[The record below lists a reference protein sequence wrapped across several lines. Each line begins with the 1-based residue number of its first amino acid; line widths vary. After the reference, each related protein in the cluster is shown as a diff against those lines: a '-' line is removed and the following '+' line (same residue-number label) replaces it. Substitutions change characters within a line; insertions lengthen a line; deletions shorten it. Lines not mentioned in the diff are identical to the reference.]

1 MRGDVDGDGKITEN
15 DRNRINEHLGG
26 TITLTG
32 ADSWCAKVTGNNEIS
47 VSDLV
52 QLMQYLE
59 GKTNNLTGIPTF
71 ADYYNNW
78 TYHKVDDLTGYWTA
92 EIAINGL
99 KTTSDA
105 IVNIG
110 NDEGIFYKSELS
122 DGAIHFYATRP
133 PIAEVSA
140 TITFKSGTGVITT
153 SYESA
158 KFHAATHSKDG
169 ADPITPESIGALSL
183 SGGTMTGPLTLS
195 GDPTGDLEATTKQY
209 VDNHTSDTVLYTPQ
223 TLSAEQ
229 QAQARENINAAPGG
243 FGLGSAYTNYIAD
256 FNACIKNGWYKAYSN
271 SLNSPSIG
279 GWDARYGALLVSTRD
294 SVIYHVMGTFIS
306 DLVLQVLS
314 FQAEQERTYIKQR
327 QAEGIAAAK
336 SNGVQFGRPRKPLPS
351 NFEELY
357 QRFRKNEPITRLAKE
372 CPEISEST
380 LRLRL
385 QERFDLDRK
394 R

>member
-1 MRGDVDGDGKITEN
+1 MRGDIDGDGKITEN

-47 VSDLV
+47 ASDLV
-52 QLMQYLE
+52 QLMRYLE

-71 ADYYNNW
+71 ADAG
-78 TYHKVDDLTGYWTA
+78 VDRD
-92 EIAINGL
+92 
-99 KTTSDA
+99 
-105 IVNIG
+105 NIFV
-110 NDEGIFYKSELS
+110 DKQ
-122 DGAIHFYATRP
+122 
-133 PIAEVSA
+133 
-140 TITFKSGTGVITT
+140 SG
-153 SYESA
+153 
-158 KFHAATHSKDG
+158 K
-169 ADPITPESIGALSL
+169 
-183 SGGTMTGPLTLS
+183 
-195 GDPTGDLEATTKQY
+195 
-209 VDNHTSDTVLYTPQ
+209 
-223 TLSAEQ
+223 
-229 QAQARENINAAPGG
+229 
-243 FGLGSAYTNYIAD
+243 D
-256 FNACIKNGWYKAYSN
+256 FNRPAYQ
-271 SLNSPSIG
+271 
-279 GWDARYGALLVSTRD
+279 DLVSTVQPNDMIIIKSIDRLGRNYSEILEQWSLITKSKKVD
-294 SVIYHVMGTFIS
+294 IKVLDMPLLDTSYCKDVMGTFIS